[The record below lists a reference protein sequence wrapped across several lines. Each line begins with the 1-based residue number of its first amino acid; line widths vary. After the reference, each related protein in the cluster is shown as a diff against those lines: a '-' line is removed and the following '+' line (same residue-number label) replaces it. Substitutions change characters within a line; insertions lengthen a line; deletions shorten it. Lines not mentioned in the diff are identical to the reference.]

1 MTSLADGFPAAGGQ
15 AAGGT
20 ATPPRAVSDG
30 VLPGDGVAPTDGA
43 LRRSADLDSDLVLLR
58 TYEPVLRYTAGELF
72 LPTAVAPYLARCSLW
87 ADDGGSRRKR
97 RVEELVPP
105 GELTP
110 DGLAEAGVRH
120 RGRPLYLRFVQEQL
134 SRADVA
140 AWRRE
145 DRPRLR
151 GKARFAAV
159 GVLARLI
166 DAFVRLSLLVRGRVP
181 GGLVAAAHRLA
192 AAALAQAGEAPDRG
206 GDVRTAY
213 GRVLRTGG
221 YTVLQYWYFYP
232 FNDWR
237 STFYGVNDHEADWET
252 ISVYLVPDGDG
263 GLRPAWVG
271 ASSHDL
277 AGADLR
283 RRWDDPQL
291 RREGDHPVIY
301 PGAGS
306 HSGAFLPGDYV
317 VSVELPALRRVVN
330 WLQHVRRR
338 LLPWTAEPGRGAFAI
353 PFVDY
358 ARGDGAAIG
367 AGHDYTWRLELIGDD
382 TAWVRDYRGLWGL
395 DTHDPFGGERAPA
408 GPRYERTGRVRRSWT
423 DPLGW
428 VGLDGVPATPEEEEQ
443 HLRSRIVAI
452 DEELAGLEEEAD
464 AQRAAVRGLTAQVRS
479 LGAAADTR
487 ALRRERVV
495 ERERRERELAVLRA
509 RCSGLAE
516 ERTAHEAYL
525 TGPRE
530 PARPD
535 AHLRHP
541 HVPYAAD
548 TDVRSRFLRVW
559 AAVSTPVLVLGLGG
573 LLVQPTVPVLVGF
586 LTFLVV
592 FGVVEAIGRRRVL
605 AFATVLGALALWI
618 LAVAGLILALLSS
631 WHLVLAGL
639 LAVLALVLLV
649 VNVREL
655 RSD

>member
-1 MTSLADGFPAAGGQ
+1 
-15 AAGGT
+15 
-20 ATPPRAVSDG
+20 
-30 VLPGDGVAPTDGA
+30 
-43 LRRSADLDSDLVLLR
+43 
-58 TYEPVLRYTAGELF
+58 
-72 LPTAVAPYLARCSLW
+72 
-87 ADDGGSRRKR
+87 
-97 RVEELVPP
+97 
-105 GELTP
+105 
-110 DGLAEAGVRH
+110 
-120 RGRPLYLRFVQEQL
+120 
-134 SRADVA
+134 
-140 AWRRE
+140 
-145 DRPRLR
+145 
-151 GKARFAAV
+151 
-159 GVLARLI
+159 VLARLI

-206 GDVRTAY
+206 GSVRTAY

-252 ISVYLVPDGDG
+252 ISVYLVPDGDDG
-263 GLRPAWVG
+263 VAPAWVG

-277 AGADLR
+277 TGADLR

-301 PGAGS
+301 PGAGRTRA
-306 HSGAFLPGDYV
+306 AFLQGDYV
-317 VSVELPALRRVVN
+317 VSVELPALRRVVV
-330 WLQHVRRR
+330 WMQHVRRR

-367 AGHDYTWRLELIGDD
+367 AGHDHTWRLELIGDD
-382 TAWVRDYRGLWGL
+382 TPWVRDYRGLWGL

-408 GPRYERTGRVRRSWT
+408 GPATSARARRAVVDGPAGLGGARRRATPQPARRSST
-423 DPLGW
+423 
-428 VGLDGVPATPEEEEQ
+428 
-443 HLRSRIVAI
+443 LRSRIVEI
-452 DEELAGLEEEAD
+452 DEELAGLEEEVV
-464 AQRAAVRGLTAQVRS
+464 AQRATVRGLTAQVRS
-479 LGAAADTR
+479 LGAAAGHP
-487 ALRRERVV
+487 ALRRERIA
-495 ERERRERELAVLRA
+495 ERERGERELAALTARRSRLADERA
-509 RCSGLAE
+509 RTR
-516 ERTAHEAYL
+516 RTSPGRAN
-525 TGPRE
+525 

-541 HVPYAAD
+541 HMPSAAD
-548 TDVRSRFLRVW
+548 RTCARASCGSGRPSAHRCGAGARR
-559 AAVSTPVLVLGLGG
+559 AAGAADG
-573 LLVQPTVPVLVGF
+573 PVLVGF

-655 RSD
+655 RSG

>member
-1 MTSLADGFPAAGGQ
+1 MTSLADGSPAAGGQ
-15 AAGGT
+15 AAGGA
-20 ATPPRAVSDG
+20 ATFERIVPAPALSDG
-30 VLPGDGVAPTDGA
+30 PPSVDGA
-43 LRRSADLDSDLVLLR
+43 AIRDGDPDLLLLR

-72 LPTAVAPYLARCSLW
+72 LPTAVEPYLARCSLW
-87 ADDGGSRRKR
+87 ADDGGSRRRR
-97 RVEELVPP
+97 RVEELVPA
-105 GELTP
+105 GGLTP
-110 DGLAEAGVRH
+110 DGLAAAGVRYRH
-120 RGRPLYLRFVQEQL
+120 RPLYLRFVQEQL
-134 SRADVA
+134 TRSEVA

-166 DAFVRLSLLVRGRVP
+166 DALVRLSLLVRGRVP

-192 AAALAQAGEAPDRG
+192 AAVLAQAGETPDRAG
-206 GDVRTAY
+206 TVRTAY
-213 GRVLRTGG
+213 GRVLRNGG

-252 ISVYLVPDGDG
+252 ISVYLVPDDDG
-263 GLRPAWVG
+263 GLRPAWVA

-277 AGADLR
+277 TGADLR

-330 WLQHVRRR
+330 WLQHARRR

-358 ARGDGAAIG
+358 ARGDGATIG
-367 AGHDYTWRLELIGDD
+367 EGHELTWRLELIGDD
-382 TAWVRDYRGLWGL
+382 TPWVRDYRGLWGL
-395 DTHDPFGGERAPA
+395 DTHDAFGGERAPA
-408 GPRYERTGRVRRSWT
+408 GPRYERTGAPRRSWT
-423 DPLGW
+423 SPLGW
-428 VGLDGVPATPEEEEQ
+428 VGLDGVPATADEEEQ
-443 HLRSRIVAI
+443 HLRSRIVVI
-452 DEELAGLEEEAD
+452 DEELTTLEEEVVAE
-464 AQRAAVRGLTAQVRS
+464 RTAVRGLAAQVRS
-479 LGAAADTR
+479 LEAAADGR
-487 ALRRERVV
+487 ALRRERLA
-495 ERERRERELAVLRA
+495 ERERRERELKALTT
-509 RCSGLAE
+509 RCSALAE
-516 ERTAHEAYL
+516 ERAAHEAYL
-525 TGPRE
+525 AGPRE

-541 HVPYAAD
+541 HMPYAAD

-573 LLVQPTVPVLVGF
+573 LLIRPTVPVLVGF
-586 LTFLVV
+586 LTFLMV

-618 LAVAGLILALLSS
+618 FAVAGLILALLSS

-655 RSD
+655 RSG

>member
-1 MTSLADGFPAAGGQ
+1 MTSLADD
-15 AAGGT
+15 
-20 ATPPRAVSDG
+20 V
-30 VLPGDGVAPTDGA
+30 VAEEELVDVDP
-43 LRRSADLDSDLVLLR
+43 DLALLR
-58 TYEPVLRYTAGELF
+58 AYEPVLRYTAGELF
-72 LPTAVAPYLARCSLW
+72 LPTSVEAYLAKCSLW
-87 ADDGGSRRKR
+87 ADDGGSRRRR
-97 RVEELVPP
+97 RVEELVAA

-110 DGLAEAGVRH
+110 GGLAAAGVRH
-120 RGRPLYLRFVQEQL
+120 RNRPLYLRFVQEQL
-134 SRADVA
+134 TRAEVA

-192 AAALAQAGEAPDRG
+192 AAALAQAGEQPDRAG
-206 GDVRTAY
+206 AVRTAY

-252 ISVYLVPDGDG
+252 ISVYLVPDDDGD
-263 GLRPAWVG
+263 LAPAWVG

-330 WLQHVRRR
+330 WLQHARRR

-367 AGHDYTWRLELIGDD
+367 AGHELTWRLETIGDG
-382 TAWVRDYRGLWGL
+382 TPWVRDYRGLWGL

-408 GPRYERTGRVRRSWT
+408 GPRYERMGTVRRSWT

-428 VGLDGVPATPEEEEQ
+428 VGLDGVPATPAEEEQ
-443 HLRSRIVAI
+443 HLRSRIALI
-452 DEELAGLEEEAD
+452 DDDLTALEEQVAAE
-464 AQRAAVRGLTAQVRS
+464 RTAVRGLTAQVRS
-479 LGAAADTR
+479 LDAAADSR
-487 ALRRERVV
+487 ALRRERLA
-495 ERERRERELAVLRA
+495 ERDRRERELAALTTRCSRAGRGAGRA
-509 RCSGLAE
+509 RGV
-516 ERTAHEAYL
+516 
-525 TGPRE
+525 PR
-530 PARPD
+530 
-535 AHLRHP
+535 
-541 HVPYAAD
+541 
-548 TDVRSRFLRVW
+548 RSRASRLRRTRTCATRICRTRRRRTFARASCACGRRSARRCSSWVW
-559 AAVSTPVLVLGLGG
+559 AGC
-573 LLVQPTVPVLVGF
+573 
-586 LTFLVV
+586 
-592 FGVVEAIGRRRVL
+592 
-605 AFATVLGALALWI
+605 
-618 LAVAGLILALLSS
+618 
-631 WHLVLAGL
+631 
-639 LAVLALVLLV
+639 
-649 VNVREL
+649 
-655 RSD
+655 

>member
-1 MTSLADGFPAAGGQ
+1 MTSLADD
-15 AAGGT
+15 
-20 ATPPRAVSDG
+20 V
-30 VLPGDGVAPTDGA
+30 VAEEELVDVDP
-43 LRRSADLDSDLVLLR
+43 DLALLR
-58 TYEPVLRYTAGELF
+58 AYEPVLRYTAGELF
-72 LPTAVAPYLARCSLW
+72 LPTSVEAYLAKCSLW
-87 ADDGGSRRKR
+87 ADDGGSRRRR
-97 RVEELVPP
+97 RVEELVAA

-110 DGLAEAGVRH
+110 GGLAAAGVRH
-120 RGRPLYLRFVQEQL
+120 RNRPLYLRFVQEQL
-134 SRADVA
+134 TRAEVA

-192 AAALAQAGEAPDRG
+192 AAALARAGEQPDRAG
-206 GDVRTAY
+206 AVRTAY

-252 ISVYLVPDGDG
+252 ISVYLVPDDDGD
-263 GLRPAWVG
+263 LAPAWVG

-277 AGADLR
+277 AGPDLR

-330 WLQHVRRR
+330 WLQHARRR

-358 ARGDGAAIG
+358 ARGDGPAIG
-367 AGHDYTWRLELIGDD
+367 AGHELTWRLETIGDG
-382 TAWVRDYRGLWGL
+382 TPWVRDYRGLWGL

-408 GPRYERTGRVRRSWT
+408 GPRYERMGTVRRSWT

-428 VGLDGVPATPEEEEQ
+428 VGLDGVPATPAEEEQ
-443 HLRSRIVAI
+443 HLRSRIALI
-452 DEELAGLEEEAD
+452 DDDLTELEEQVAAE
-464 AQRAAVRGLTAQVRS
+464 RSAVRGLTAQVRS
-479 LGAAADTR
+479 LAAAADSR
-487 ALRRERVV
+487 ALRRERLA
-495 ERERRERELAVLRA
+495 ERARRERDLAALTTRCRA
-509 RCSGLAE
+509 LAE
-516 ERTAHEAYL
+516 ERAAHEAYL
-525 TGPRE
+525 AGPRE
-530 PARPD
+530 PAPPD

-541 HVPYAAD
+541 HLPYAAEA
-548 TDVRSRFLRVW
+548 DVRSRFLRVW

-573 LLVQPTVPVLVGF
+573 LLIRPTVPVLVGF

-639 LAVLALVLLV
+639 LAVVALVLLV